1 MKILVITGSPHRR
14 GTSMLLA
21 DEFSAGAE
29 AAGHKVIRF
38 DAASSRIEPCRAC
51 DYCRSHD
58 TECIQKDDMVYL
70 RDDLLEA
77 DAIAFVTP
85 LYYFGMSA
93 QLKRVIDRFYA
104 LNDALR
110 TPKRALLLAT
120 CGDMGSRCAASP
132 LRSPLPLPALA
143 GLRPYNRHRRL
154 YAQRHRNERLPR
166 PGPPPRRIAGLKTGG
181 IATADICG
189 CSSDAIRPLP
199 GRYGFRQPSCDGKKE
214 THASS
219 FPPVF
224 CLLLRYRMKVQCR
237 TLFIQAEFTDGT
249 EK

>member
-58 TECIQKDDMVYL
+58 TEFIQKDDMVYL

-120 CGDMGSRCAASP
+120 CGDTETWVADALQAHYEALCRY
-132 LRSPLPLPALA
+132 LRWQDCGRIIAIGAYTRSDIETSDYPGRA
-143 GLRPYNRHRRL
+143 RRL
-154 YAQRHRNERLPR
+154 GESLA
-166 PGPPPRRIAGLKTGG
+166 
-181 IATADICG
+181 
-189 CSSDAIRPLP
+189 
-199 GRYGFRQPSCDGKKE
+199 
-214 THASS
+214 
-219 FPPVF
+219 
-224 CLLLRYRMKVQCR
+224 
-237 TLFIQAEFTDGT
+237 
-249 EK
+249 

>member
-51 DYCRSHD
+51 DY
-58 TECIQKDDMVYL
+58 DMVYL

-120 CGDMGSRCAASP
+120 CGDTETWVADALQAHYEALCRY
-132 LRSPLPLPALA
+132 LRWQDCGRIIAIGAYTRSDIETSDYPGRA
-143 GLRPYNRHRRL
+143 RRL
-154 YAQRHRNERLPR
+154 GESLA
-166 PGPPPRRIAGLKTGG
+166 
-181 IATADICG
+181 
-189 CSSDAIRPLP
+189 
-199 GRYGFRQPSCDGKKE
+199 
-214 THASS
+214 
-219 FPPVF
+219 
-224 CLLLRYRMKVQCR
+224 
-237 TLFIQAEFTDGT
+237 
-249 EK
+249 

>member
-93 QLKRVIDRFYA
+93 QLKRV
-104 LNDALR
+104 
-110 TPKRALLLAT
+110 KRALLLAT
-120 CGDMGSRCAASP
+120 CGDTETWVADALQAHYEALCRY
-132 LRSPLPLPALA
+132 LRWQDCGRIIAIGAYTRSDIETSDYPGRA
-143 GLRPYNRHRRL
+143 RRL
-154 YAQRHRNERLPR
+154 GESLA
-166 PGPPPRRIAGLKTGG
+166 
-181 IATADICG
+181 
-189 CSSDAIRPLP
+189 
-199 GRYGFRQPSCDGKKE
+199 
-214 THASS
+214 
-219 FPPVF
+219 
-224 CLLLRYRMKVQCR
+224 
-237 TLFIQAEFTDGT
+237 
-249 EK
+249 

>member
-29 AAGHKVIRF
+29 AADHKVIRF

-120 CGDMGSRCAASP
+120 RGDTETWVADALQAHYEALCRYLRWQDCGRIIAIGAYT
-132 LRSPLPLPALA
+132 RSDIETSDYPVRA
-143 GLRPYNRHRRL
+143 RRL
-154 YAQRHRNERLPR
+154 GESLA
-166 PGPPPRRIAGLKTGG
+166 
-181 IATADICG
+181 
-189 CSSDAIRPLP
+189 
-199 GRYGFRQPSCDGKKE
+199 
-214 THASS
+214 
-219 FPPVF
+219 
-224 CLLLRYRMKVQCR
+224 
-237 TLFIQAEFTDGT
+237 
-249 EK
+249 

>member
-120 CGDMGSRCAASP
+120 CGDTETWVADALQAHYEALCRY
-132 LRSPLPLPALA
+132 LRWQDCGRIIAIGAYTRSDIETSD
-143 GLRPYNRHRRL
+143 Y
-154 YAQRHRNERLPR
+154 PR

-199 GRYGFRQPSCDGKKE
+199 SRYGFRQPSCDGKRRRM
-214 THASS
+214 HLLFRLYS
-219 FPPVF
+219 VF
-224 CLLLRYRMKVQCR
+224 YCDIV
-237 TLFIQAEFTDGT
+237 
-249 EK
+249 